1 MDGGCWRRCSPLSP
15 CIFPGNYYVIVVGAS
30 AGLFAILAVGL
41 NLLMGY
47 AGQISLGHAAFFGLG
62 AYASAI
68 LTTRHGWNPWLAL
81 GAGLV
86 VTGLIA
92 YLIARPVLRLK
103 GHYLAMAT
111 LGFGIIVHILLVQTG
126 SLTGG
131 PDGIGEIPPLSLFG
145 WAIDT
150 DGRWYGVIAA
160 TLLLVVLLALN
171 LMDSRTGRALRAL
184 HGSEVAAGLMGIDT
198 AAAKTSVFVLAAL
211 TAGLAGS
218 LFAHQQAFVSP
229 DSFNFFVSIELV
241 TMVVLGGMAST
252 YGAILG
258 AADPDLPARVAG
270 GVRGLRGLDLRRHPH
285 ADHDLPA
292 PGHRR
297 RAARIS
303 GNRGVASGAARAR
316 WARMLLEASGLTK
329 SFGGVTAIADLD
341 FGVPEGLVYAVIG
354 PNGAGKTTLF
364 NIISGIYR
372 PDEGRLNFAGQDL
385 IGRATHQIARLG
397 MSRTFQNLQ
406 IFFNMSVLE
415 NVMVGCHARARTGLA
430 GALLRLP
437 RMRRE
442 EEEIRQWAREALDFC
457 GLGGLK
463 GRQASELPYGA
474 LKRLEI
480 ARALAARPRLLLM
493 DEPAAGLNDT
503 ETLEMRGLIGRI
515 RDRGITILLVEHNM
529 GLVMRVSDRILVLD
543 YGSRLAE
550 GTPAEVRANPQVVA
564 AYLGGEVHYAVE

>member
-1 MDGGCWRRCSPLSP
+1 MKRLRGWWLLAAVLAALPL
-15 CIFPGNYYVIVVGAS
+15 IFPGNYYVIVVGAS

-68 LTTRHGWNPWLAL
+68 LTSRHGWNPWLAL

-126 SLTGG
+126 GLTGG
-131 PDGIGEIPPLSLFG
+131 PDGIGGIPPLSLFG

-150 DGRWYGVIAA
+150 DERWYGVIAA
-160 TLLLVVLLALN
+160 ALLLVVLLALN

-258 AADPDLPARVAG
+258 ALILTFLPELLVVFEDYEVLIFGAILMLIMIFLPQGIVGGLQDLWLAG
-270 GVRGLRGLDLRRHPH
+270 RRFRGRRGK
-285 ADHDLPA
+285 
-292 PGHRR
+292 
-297 RAARIS
+297 
-303 GNRGVASGAARAR
+303 V
-316 WARMLLEASGLTK
+316 
-329 SFGGVTAIADLD
+329 
-341 FGVPEGLVYAVIG
+341 
-354 PNGAGKTTLF
+354 
-364 NIISGIYR
+364 
-372 PDEGRLNFAGQDL
+372 GQD
-385 IGRATHQIARLG
+385 
-397 MSRTFQNLQ
+397 
-406 IFFNMSVLE
+406 
-415 NVMVGCHARARTGLA
+415 
-430 GALLRLP
+430 
-437 RMRRE
+437 
-442 EEEIRQWAREALDFC
+442 
-457 GLGGLK
+457 
-463 GRQASELPYGA
+463 
-474 LKRLEI
+474 
-480 ARALAARPRLLLM
+480 AA
-493 DEPAAGLNDT
+493 
-503 ETLEMRGLIGRI
+503 
-515 RDRGITILLVEHNM
+515 
-529 GLVMRVSDRILVLD
+529 
-543 YGSRLAE
+543 
-550 GTPAEVRANPQVVA
+550 
-564 AYLGGEVHYAVE
+564 